1 MRKVAIITLAGT
13 SSRFSKSVGREC
25 HKSLFRETPDSGNLL
40 EWQIGMLEENGFE
53 KIILVGGY
61 RYDELVEQV
70 KSRFAALDIVL
81 VKNDH
86 YQDWGS
92 CYSLCLGIEALPD
105 DAHQVV
111 FLEGDL
117 LFDKK
122 TFASLVASPVDAIT
136 STHTI
141 VDART
146 SVAFYISAEGRLRYV
161 YDTKHKCLT
170 IEEPFVRIGNS
181 GQVWQ
186 FSDATRLKASVAK
199 LGEAEWRGTNLIP
212 ILDYYNGID
221 GNRIPVYSFEAWFN
235 CNTIAD
241 YRAMRQ
247 YVKEA

>member
-1 MRKVAIITLAGT
+1 MNKSAIITLAGT
-13 SSRFSKSVGREC
+13 STRFSKSVGREC
-25 HKSLFRETPDSGNLL
+25 HKSLFRETPESGNLL
-40 EWQIGMLEENGFE
+40 EWQIGMLEENGFG

-61 RYDELVEQV
+61 RYDELEAQV
-70 KSRFAALDIVL
+70 KNRFADLDIVL
-81 VKNDH
+81 VKNNH

-92 CYSLCLGIEALPD
+92 CYSLCLGVEALPD
-105 DAHQVV
+105 DAGQIV

-122 TFASLVASPVDAIT
+122 TFALLVANPVDAIT
-136 STHTI
+136 STQTI

-146 SVAFYISAEGRLRYV
+146 SVAFYISDEGRLRYV
-161 YDTKHKCLT
+161 YDSKHKCLT
-170 IEEPFVRIGNS
+170 IGEPFVCVGNS

-186 FSDATRLKASVAK
+186 FSDAARLKASVAK

-212 ILDYYNGID
+212 ILNYFNGID
-221 GNRIPVYSFEAWFN
+221 CNCISVYSFEAWFN

-247 YVKEA
+247 YVKEV